1 MPTRHYDA
9 VQIRPGARVL
19 LIDSDGRVLL
29 FASGD
34 AEGRTFWYPPGG
46 GSEPGEG
53 AEETAKRELLEETGL
68 CDIELTVEIGWRRG
82 LASWGGVTY
91 DCRERWFLARVAPCQ
106 IDITRFTDEERR
118 SITTHR
124 WWAIDELAS
133 TTDRLIPRNLAVLV
147 STILCDGPPAAPLDL
162 GE

>member
-1 MPTRHYDA
+1 MDMPTRHHDA

-46 GSEPGEG
+46 GSEPGVG

-68 CDIELTVEIGWRRG
+68 CDIELRSHCTALDRASD
-82 LASWGGVTY
+82 LASALTCTRLCNDFLLSRLAGAGV
-91 DCRERWFLARVAPCQ
+91 WHHGA
-106 IDITRFTDEERR
+106 
-118 SITTHR
+118 
-124 WWAIDELAS
+124 
-133 TTDRLIPRNLAVLV
+133 
-147 STILCDGPPAAPLDL
+147 G
-162 GE
+162 